1 MPLAILD
8 PMDPRDLSFRPVF
21 AFQFAIANFGAFL
34 GCLPI
39 LAILVPMKAQEID
52 PGGSSDLLSWTIML
66 GALVAS
72 SVNLA
77 AGWLS
82 DLTSS
87 RIGRRKPWI
96 VAGSVLTIA
105 SYALVLSA
113 STRVQLVGAVIALQ
127 AAFNI
132 MLPSLIAL
140 LPDEV
145 PDARKGFVA
154 ALLAVGAPL
163 GLGVGAFLMGISTL
177 SLSQRLALPGGLM
190 VVCILPLLLFW
201 KERAGSDLRRQ
212 EVSKVVIEAKVSE
225 AVLAEDRWRDFW
237 RIWWSRFFVQIAF
250 SVCQSYLLLFLI
262 RARQLADVG
271 SGLPAETVAGR
282 LLLVSTSLSLLV
294 AVLIGAATDRIGRR
308 KLFVVA
314 AGFFVAA
321 GMGLMAAQP
330 TLTGF
335 ILGQLLYGVG
345 VGLYS
350 SAEVALAA
358 ELLPTRLH
366 AARDLAVLNIGNAVP
381 QAVAPALALAIIGNY
396 GAGYS
401 VLFGAGCLS
410 AIVGGLI
417 AARIRTAK

>member
-1 MPLAILD
+1 MRA
-8 PMDPRDLSFRPVF
+8 
-21 AFQFAIANFGAFL
+21 
-34 GCLPI
+34 
-39 LAILVPMKAQEID
+39 
-52 PGGSSDLLSWTIML
+52 
-66 GALVAS
+66 
-72 SVNLA
+72 
-77 AGWLS
+77 
-82 DLTSS
+82 
-87 RIGRRKPWI
+87 
-96 VAGSVLTIA
+96 
-105 SYALVLSA
+105 
-113 STRVQLVGAVIALQ
+113 
-127 AAFNI
+127 
-132 MLPSLIAL
+132 
-140 LPDEV
+140 
-145 PDARKGFVA
+145 KGLVA

-201 KERAGSDLRRQ
+201 KERAGSDIRRQ

-225 AVLAEDRWRDFW
+225 AVVAEDRWRDFW

-250 SVCQSYLLLFLI
+250 SVCQSDLWLFLS

-294 AVLIGAATDRIGRR
+294 AVLIGAVTDRFGRR

-335 ILGQLLYGVG
+335 VLGQLLYGVG

-381 QAVAPALALAIIGNY
+381 QAIAPALALAIIGNY
-396 GAGYS
+396 GRAIPFCLGQVVSRRSWAADCGSDSHGEIAVGITASGRVRSNCNTSRAGIEQAVES
-401 VLFGAGCLS
+401 IRKITRLTCCMPCWIKIGS
-410 AIVGGLI
+410 ASNVIDGRLYQGNPG
-417 AARIRTAK
+417 R